1 MTKINMQLRK
11 DFTPKQAE
19 QGGSFDAP
27 PIPFIPEESLLADM
41 ETHELTMLIDPNGV
55 GTTKNNDT
63 YKLKAKVF
71 QSGSTEDLK
80 IYYSGSTS

>member
-1 MTKINMQLRK
+1 MTKINTQLRK

-41 ETHELTMLIDPNGV
+41 ER
-55 GTTKNNDT
+55 DT
-63 YKLKAKVF
+63 
-71 QSGSTEDLK
+71 
-80 IYYSGSTS
+80 